1 MKNSMLQWVELARQ
15 VSLGVAPDMN
25 ILRERGSDV
34 RIARVS
40 TLSNGS
46 VVVKLWNRSGLRWL
60 VRYLSLSSAA
70 RREWTALKRLAES
83 GVPVPEPLA
92 YIPRLTGPAA
102 HTQALITRDLGE
114 CGDVL
119 EYLKE
124 LIQQGDQE
132 KEQTFCDEIIRV
144 TAVMVRL
151 GLLDTDHRLPNFVVD
166 PSGRPVRLDFELNVR
181 RPLPR
186 LWTRKYGLM
195 LGTLL
200 GSFVFA
206 VQPDTSKVYGF
217 ASRLR
222 RALEPPESVLRVAEQ
237 RMLEMLRRQELET
250 GLQIKINYPWEI
262 N

>member
-1 MKNSMLQWVELARQ
+1 MKNSIQQWQELARQ
-15 VSLGVAPDMN
+15 VSLGQAADMN

-40 TLSNGS
+40 TAHDGS
-46 VVVKLWNRSGLRWL
+46 VVVKLWNRPGLRGL
-60 VRYLSLSSAA
+60 VRYLSCSSAA
-70 RREWTALKRLAES
+70 RREWTALKRLSES

-92 YIPRLTGPAA
+92 YIPRLSGPAA

-124 LIQQGDQE
+124 LIQQGDQQ
-132 KEQTFCDEIIRV
+132 KEQDFCDEIIRV

-151 GLLDTDHRLPNFVVD
+151 GLLDTDHRLPNFVVE
-166 PSGRPVRLDFELNVR
+166 PGGSPVRLDFELNVR
-181 RPLPR
+181 RPFPR
-186 LWTRKYGLM
+186 LWIRKYGLM

-206 VQPDTSKVYGF
+206 VQPDTHKVQSF
-217 ASRLR
+217 AARLR
-222 RALEPPESVLRVAEQ
+222 KTLEPPKPVLRVAEK
-237 RMLEMLRRQELET
+237 RMQEMLQRQERET
-250 GLQIKINYPWEI
+250 GLHIKIDNPWEM